1 MEIHYTTF
9 AYVKNYHSKFKNKLF
24 LHVSEHLKPMTMVLR
39 ESTVDIQM
47 LHMEN

>member
-9 AYVKNYHSKFKNKLF
+9 VCVKNYHKKIKNKLL
-24 LHVSEHLKPMTMVLR
+24 LHVSEPLKPMTMVLR
-39 ESTVDIQM
+39 ESTVEIQM